1 MRAEGSWLLF
11 LILLL
16 SLLFHPHPVLAF
28 SLKNCTIL
36 FSENVNNQWVT
47 CHEQNLATI
56 PDDIPRNAVSLDL
69 SSNHLSQITRKE
81 LGCFPKL
88 LSLKLHYNSISHIND
103 GAFADLVELRTL
115 FMDFNQLTNL
125 TDNMFQGLS
134 KLETLDLYCNHIS
147 SISPKAFQ
155 SLHSIR
161 SVNLSAN
168 QLHQIADIVPILKLP
183 TLIDLS
189 LVYNNLTSF
198 QSDDMPFNVS
208 NLKSL
213 QLDMNPLSRFSI
225 TKDVFPHLQDLSFGK
240 CSCDIELDIANKT
253 FLRSLTNL
261 FFGGTYISFEAY
273 RAVLERVD
281 SLQKLEMDTMKAWID
296 EGLIDIACRIPS
308 LRSLEV
314 MFSSI
319 VTIDDNLL
327 RSCSQLT
334 ELALSNNKLS
344 ELSEH
349 SLRSMTKLRS
359 LELQS
364 NKLSKLPLAVRGLS
378 TLEILDLSFNFISE
392 VDCYDFLDL
401 TRLTGL
407 NLEYNHILKLKECAF
422 QNLKNLKILN
432 LAGNSIFTLDN
443 TFKVNLDKLES
454 LNLHNNGRLM
464 FMQGDFMNLSSLC
477 VLDLES
483 DKYYNIYSGALE
495 GLDNLQTLGLS
506 AFKNREDIFRGLPKL
521 ANLTLHLMFNWNQKS
536 SQQND
541 EPPFSNLPNLKKLV
555 LKVYDNYYTDISPDL
570 LKGLK
575 SLEYLMTEKFFTES
589 LHPDTFKYTPQL
601 KVLQIIHSDLSDLSP
616 ELFWPIPN
624 LRELDLS
631 NNKFRS
637 LDFLA
642 GANLPGLSWLKLT
655 KNALSVINETVFQS
669 LHALTYLDL
678 SGNPL
683 TCECSNSG
691 FNQWVQSN
699 NQTQVVN
706 GHQYTCTFPVS
717 LQGDNF
723 LDFDIH
729 SCWIDT
735 SFLCFISSTCLILLT
750 LLASFMYHFL
760 RWHLVYAYYLFLAF
774 LYDKKR
780 RRKGTPSLYDAFVSY
795 NVNDEAWVYREM
807 LPVLEGEQGWRLCL
821 HHRNFEPGKPIVNN
835 ITDAI
840 YGSRKTICVISR
852 HYLQSEWCTREI
864 QMASYRLFDEQKDV
878 LILLFLEEIP
888 ARQLSPYYHMRSLV
902 KRRTYLSWPQAGQH
916 TGVFWQNVQRALN
929 TTESPTERTHLLSG
943 SPSLI

>member
-1 MRAEGSWLLF
+1 MRAAGSWPLF
-11 LILLL
+11 LASLL
-16 SLLFHPHPVLAF
+16 SFLFHPHSVLAF

-36 FSENVNNQWVT
+36 FSENVNNQQVT
-47 CHEQNLATI
+47 CQQRDLTTI

-69 SSNHLSQITRKE
+69 SSNHLSKITRTE
-81 LGCFPKL
+81 LRCLPKL
-88 LSLKLHYNSISHIND
+88 ISLQVQYNSISHIDD
-103 GAFADLVELRTL
+103 GAFVDLVELRYFL
-115 FMDFNQLTNL
+115 INDNQLTNL

-134 KLETLDLYCNHIS
+134 KLKTLALYSNRIS

-161 SVNLSAN
+161 SVNLCAN
-168 QLHQIADIVPILKLP
+168 QLHQIADIVAILKIP
-183 TLIDLS
+183 TLTDLF
-189 LVYNNLTSF
+189 LGYNKLTSF
-198 QSDDMPFNVS
+198 QSDDMLFNVS

-213 QLDMNPLSRFSI
+213 QLDMNPLRKFSI
-225 TKDVFPHLQDLSFGK
+225 TKDVFPHLQDLSFTK
-240 CSCDIELDIANKT
+240 CSSDIEWDIANKT
-253 FLRSLTNL
+253 FLRSLTTL

-281 SLQKLEMDTMKAWID
+281 SLQKLLLYSMKTWID

-314 MFSSI
+314 MSSSI
-319 VTIDDNLL
+319 VAIDDNLL
-327 RSCSQLT
+327 WSCSQLT
-334 ELALSNNKLS
+334 ELALTINRLS

-359 LELQS
+359 LELQR
-364 NKLSKLPLAVRGLS
+364 NELSKLPLAVRGLS
-378 TLEILDLSFNFISE
+378 TLEILDLSFNLISE
-392 VDCYDFLDL
+392 VDCHDFLDL
-401 TRLTGL
+401 TRLTEL
-407 NLEYNHILKLKECAF
+407 NLENNKISKLKECAF

-432 LAGNSIFTLDN
+432 IAGNAVFTLDN
-443 TFKVNLDKLES
+443 TFKVNLRKLES
-454 LNLHNNGRLM
+454 LNLHNNVHLK

-483 DKYYNIYSGALE
+483 DAYYNLYDGALE
-495 GLDNLQTLGLS
+495 GLDNLQTLSLS
-506 AFKNREDIFRGLPKL
+506 LNNYREEIFRGLPKL
-521 ANLTLHLMFNWNQKS
+521 ANLTLHFTFNWNQKS

-541 EPPFSNLPNLKKLV
+541 EPPFSNLPNLRKLV
-555 LKVYDNYYTDISPDL
+555 LKVYDNYHTDISPDL

-575 SLEYLMTEKFFTES
+575 SLEYLMTEKFFTRS

-601 KVLQIIHSDLSDLSP
+601 KGLQVIHSDLSDLSP

-624 LRELDLS
+624 LRALDLS
-631 NNKFRS
+631 NNKLRS

-642 GANLPGLSWLKLT
+642 GANLPALSWLKLT
-655 KNALSVINETVFQS
+655 ENMLSVINETVFQS

-706 GHQYTCTFPVS
+706 GHQYTCAFPVS
-717 LQGDNF
+717 LQGENF

-729 SCWIDT
+729 SCWIDS
-735 SFLCFISSTCLILLT
+735 SFLCFISSTCLILLI

-780 RRKGTPSLYDAFVSY
+780 RRKGTPHLYDAFVSY

-821 HHRNFEPGKPIVNN
+821 HHRNFEPGKPIVDN

-852 HYLQSEWCTREI
+852 HYLQSEWCSREI
-864 QMASYRLFDEQKDV
+864 QMASFRLFDEQKDV
-878 LILLFLEEIP
+878 LILLFLEEIS
-888 ARQLSPYYHMRSLV
+888 ARQLSPYHNMRSLV

-916 TGVFWQNVQRALN
+916 TGVFWQNVRRALN
-929 TTESPTERTHLLSG
+929 TTESPTERTHLLSEN
-943 SPSLI
+943 PSFI